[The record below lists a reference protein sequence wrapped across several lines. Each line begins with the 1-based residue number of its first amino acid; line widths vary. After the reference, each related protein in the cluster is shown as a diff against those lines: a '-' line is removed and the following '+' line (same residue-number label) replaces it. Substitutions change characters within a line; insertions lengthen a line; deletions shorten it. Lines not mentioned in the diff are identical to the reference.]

1 MTTSLE
7 TATTGAPSAADGVL
21 DVDVR
26 VLPDGAGHRAVVA
39 CDAYGVSS
47 TRPFH
52 VPVTPAEAAAF
63 ADALAGARR
72 RTRPDADAARLLAE
86 RTETLGRA
94 LFDAVFADEARDL
107 LVTARDRAARAGGA
121 VRVRLQLDDTPDVAA
136 LPWELLLH
144 GSTYLAHTDGVF
156 VVRYPDAATP
166 VDPAPLDGPLRVLV
180 VAASPT
186 DLPPLDVDREV
197 AALRTALEP
206 LGDRVEVHRLEPP
219 TLDALRRTLDDR
231 WHVLHV
237 VGHGGADARGGVL
250 ALTADDGTA
259 DVLDARALAD
269 HLLAAPRLRVA
280 VLNGCSTGE
289 VATQE
294 PKAGSAHQLVRAGV
308 PVAVAMQYP
317 VTDRSAHAAA
327 AALYERLAAGALVEQ
342 AVTAARRALLRGPE
356 WVTPV
361 LYTRTSP
368 RVFVPPPA
376 VAAPVVPPRER
387 VPAGIVPD
395 VLQPRWWAVREVA
408 AWMDGPSAALLL
420 TGDVGSG
427 TSVLAAWLA
436 GAGSTPDDAPDA
448 AVDVLEAVRGRWS
461 AVHVAPPGGGG
472 TAVDPKAVVRS
483 LAEQL
488 ASTVPGWQP
497 VRAEASGPYGLAH
510 LPAEELFAVLVGQP
524 LRAALARTSAAPGPP
539 AATVTPA
546 APGPP
551 AATGTPRA
559 RVHVLVD
566 GLDAAGLDPVLRLA
580 AVPGVRVLVA
590 STDPAAGSALDAHVD
605 TARLDLASPH
615 RRAAVD
621 ADVTGY
627 LRRRLA
633 SSGRGDDAVDALVAR
648 AAGNFLVARHAADE
662 LLARPDVPLGDLD
675 LPRDVD
681 ASSEHH
687 LRTTLEQSFGP
698 TWRDQWAPAVEPLLG
713 HLAVARGP
721 VPLPALVRWLGSTLP
736 RIAALVDGLGDLV
749 VTDADGCRLA
759 HSSLVATLRAPT
771 VASGGP
777 NLLRVDEAAAHRR
790 VVDATV
796 ALTPTDLAHPADAG
810 ASYGL
815 VHAPGHLAEL
825 PADDALRR
833 SLDGRALEREWVEA
847 LTAAVDD
854 PLLLG
859 LPYRDLVALH
869 LRAGDTTA
877 VERAVA
883 FLGTSD
889 VPLLRGAVFDVLATY
904 AQQAPGAATAFL
916 VRLAV
921 HAAPELQRI
930 ALHATCLL
938 PADAQADVYAGVVTD
953 PASTDAQAVAAAFA
967 LYSNGTSDPQRLI
980 RDVLDTVVGRLRVF
994 PPRRRTWPL
1003 VTFFSQVTVTNYVN
1017 GCADP
1022 EVVGSTSRLW
1032 RHVLVDRIGVA
1043 RPWGPLVQRVVVEGV
1058 VARRIARRVL
1068 RLFTPPGQPGGPVE
1082 LGGHRTEAPS
1092 ARRVVAA
1099 LDPAADPLPLA
1110 DDLRALLASDT
1121 TMFRVLAALAVAV
1134 HGLANPAGTEP
1145 LVDALAADGDARTRR
1160 ALLVAHAVVAPGET
1174 PASWVP
1180 RLERLTRAVTAGP
1193 HDDHAAAGPLGGRH
1207 LVFVPLGLAC
1217 AATGTRL
1224 DVLDE
1229 WLRPDADPGWRDCCL
1244 HGLGAVGLYHPDA
1257 VLGTLERLDDA
1268 GVLPLTSAVPALALM
1283 AGLHPMRTR
1292 TWLLRA
1298 GRRDVLDAV
1307 FGAADPS
1314 DSREHLELLG
1324 MYNAAVHVCVTSP
1337 RARERLVG
1345 EMFTAFLDC
1354 RTGREWSRRFGAA
1367 GVRVLREDDWEL
1379 AAWSS

>member
-1 MTTSLE
+1 MTTSLDDPP
-7 TATTGAPSAADGVL
+7 AGAPPGTDRAVV

-26 VLPDGAGHRAVVA
+26 IVPDGDAYRSVVS
-39 CDAYGVSS
+39 CDAYGTSS
-47 TRPFH
+47 TRPFAPP
-52 VPVTPAEAAAF
+52 VPAADLAAF
-63 ADALAGARR
+63 ADALADARR
-72 RTRPDADAARLLAE
+72 RTRPDADAARALAE
-86 RTETLGRA
+86 RTESLGRA
-94 LFDAVFADEARDL
+94 LFDAVFAADARDL
-107 LVTARDRAARAGGA
+107 LVTARDRAGRDGGA
-121 VRVRLQLDDTPDVAA
+121 VRVRLQLDDAPDVAA

-144 GSTYLAHTDGVF
+144 GSTYLVHTDGVF
-156 VVRYPDAATP
+156 VVRYPDASTP
-166 VDPAPLDGPLRVLV
+166 VDPAPLEGTLRVLV
-180 VAASPT
+180 VAASPS

-197 AALRTALEP
+197 EALREALAP
-206 LGDRVEVHRLEPP
+206 LGDRVELHRLEPP

-259 DVLDARALAD
+259 DVLDAATLAD

-289 VATQE
+289 VSTQE

-327 AALYERLAAGALVEQ
+327 SALYERLAAGALVEQ

-368 RVFVPPPA
+368 RVFVPSTVTPDAPA
-376 VAAPVVPPRER
+376 VVVAPRDR
-387 VPAGIVPD
+387 VPAGVVPD

-408 AWMDGPSAALLL
+408 AWMDSPSTALLL

-436 GAGSTPDDAPDA
+436 GAGTTPDEPDAPVA
-448 AVDVLEAVRGRWS
+448 LLESVRDRWD
-461 AVHVAPPGGGG
+461 AVHVSPPGGSG
-472 TAVDPKAVVRS
+472 APVDTRSVVRS

-488 ASTVPGWQP
+488 ATTVPGWKRG
-497 VRAEASGPYGLAH
+497 RADAAGPYGLAH
-510 LPAEELFAVLVGQP
+510 LPPEELFAVLVGQP
-524 LRAALARTSAAPGPP
+524 LRGALEAAPG
-539 AATVTPA
+539 T
-546 APGPP
+546 
-551 AATGTPRA
+551 

-566 GLDAAGLDPVLRLA
+566 GLDHDALDPVLRVA

-590 STDPAAGSALDAHVD
+590 GTDPAVATALDALGAARVD
-605 TARLDLASPH
+605 LGSPH
-615 RRAAVD
+615 RRALVD
-621 ADVTGY
+621 ADLTGY
-627 LRRRLA
+627 LRRCLA
-633 SSGRGDDAVDALVAR
+633 GTARGDDEIAALVAR
-648 AAGNFLVARHAADE
+648 AAGNFLLARNAADE
-662 LLARPDVPLGDLD
+662 ALARPDVALADLV

-687 LRTTLEQSFGP
+687 LRTTLERSFGP
-698 TWRDQWAPAVEPLLG
+698 AWRDQWATTIEPLLG

-736 RIAALVDGLGDLV
+736 RVAALVDGLGDLV

-790 VVDATV
+790 VVDGAV
-796 ALTPTDLAHPADAG
+796 ALTGTDLAHPDDVG
-810 ASYGL
+810 AAYSL
-815 VHAPGHLAEL
+815 VHAPGHLREL
-825 PADDALRR
+825 PAEDDVPATPDAGRDPRRAGPSRRQAL
-833 SLDGRALEREWVEA
+833 DDRALDPAWVDA
-847 LTAAVDD
+847 LTATVHD

-869 LRAGDTTA
+869 LRAHDTAA
-877 VERAVA
+877 VERVVR
-883 FLGTSD
+883 FLGASD

-904 AQQAPGAATAFL
+904 AERAPADATGL
-916 VRLAV
+916 LIRLAV

-938 PADAQADVYAGVVTD
+938 PAAAQADVYAGVVTD
-953 PASTDAQAVAAAFA
+953 PDSTDAHAVAAAFA

-980 RDVLDTVVGRLRVF
+980 GDVLDTVVGRLRVF
-994 PPRRRTWPL
+994 PPRRGTWPL

-1017 GCADP
+1017 GCADS
-1022 EVVGSTSRLW
+1022 EVVDATSRLW
-1032 RHVLVDRIGVA
+1032 RHVLVDRIGVL
-1043 RPWGPLVQRVVVEGV
+1043 RPWGPIVQRLVVERG

-1068 RLFTPPGQPGGPVE
+1068 LLFTPPGQPDGPVE
-1082 LGGHRTEAPS
+1082 LGGHRAEAPA
-1092 ARRVVAA
+1092 ARRVLAGLDPEADVAA
-1099 LDPAADPLPLA
+1099 LS
-1110 DDLRALLASDT
+1110 DDLRALLASET
-1121 TMFRVLAALAVAV
+1121 TMFRVLAALVVAV
-1134 HGLANPAGTEP
+1134 HGLADPAGTDA
-1145 LVDALAADGDARTRR
+1145 LVDTLAAGADARTLR
-1160 ALLVAHAVVAPGET
+1160 ALLVAHAVVAPDET

-1180 RLERLTRAVTAGP
+1180 RLERLTRLVTAGP
-1193 HDDHAAAGPLGGRH
+1193 HDEHAAAGPLGGRH
-1207 LVFVPLGLAC
+1207 LAFVPLGLAC
-1217 AATGTRL
+1217 AATGAPP

-1229 WLRPDADPGWRDCCL
+1229 WLRPDADPGWRLCCL
-1244 HGLGAVGLYHPDA
+1244 RGLGAVGLYHPDA
-1257 VLGTLERLDDA
+1257 VLGTFERLDRA
-1268 GVLPLTSAVPALALM
+1268 GVLPLDAAVPALALM

-1307 FGAADPS
+1307 FGAADPA

-1324 MYNAAVHVCVTSP
+1324 MYNAAVHASVTSS
-1337 RARERLVG
+1337 RVRDRLVA
-1345 EMFTAFLDC
+1345 EIFAAFLDC

-1367 GVRVLREDDWEL
+1367 GVRVLREDDWTL
-1379 AAWSS
+1379 AAWTS

>member
-1 MTTSLE
+1 MTTSLDDPP
-7 TATTGAPSAADGVL
+7 AGAPPGADRAVV

-26 VLPDGAGHRAVVA
+26 VVPDGAAYRVLVS
-39 CDAYGVSS
+39 CDAYGTSS
-47 TRPFH
+47 TRPFGPP
-52 VPVTPAEAAAF
+52 VPAADVAAF
-63 ADALAGARR
+63 TEALADARR
-72 RTRPDADAARLLAE
+72 RTRPDADAARVLAE

-94 LFDAVFADEARDL
+94 LFDAVFAGDARDL
-107 LVTARDRAARAGGA
+107 LVTARDRAGRDGGA
-121 VRVRLQLDDTPDVAA
+121 VRVRLQLDDAPDVAA

-144 GSTYLAHTDGVF
+144 GSTYLVHTDGVF
-156 VVRYPDAATP
+156 VVRYPDASTP
-166 VDPAPLDGPLRVLV
+166 TDPAPLEGTLRVLV
-180 VAASPT
+180 VAASPR

-197 AALRTALEP
+197 DALREALAP
-206 LGDRVEVHRLEPP
+206 LGDRVELHRLEPP

-250 ALTADDGTA
+250 ALTTEDGTA
-259 DVLDARALAD
+259 DVLDARTLAD
-269 HLLAAPRLRVA
+269 HLLAAPHLRVA

-289 VATQE
+289 VSTQE

-317 VTDRSAHAAA
+317 VTDRSAHAAT

-342 AVTAARRALLRGPE
+342 AMTAARRALLRGAE

-368 RVFVPPPA
+368 RVFVGPAAPPA
-376 VAAPVVPPRER
+376 PPVAVVTPRDRVPPGVVPE
-387 VPAGIVPD
+387 

-408 AWMDGPSAALLL
+408 AWMDSPSTALLL

-436 GAGSTPDDAPDA
+436 GAGTTPDEPDAP
-448 AVDVLEAVRGRWS
+448 VDLLESVRSRWS
-461 AVHVAPPGGGG
+461 AVHVSPPGGGG
-472 TAVDPKAVVRS
+472 AAVDPRSVVRS

-488 ASTVPGWQP
+488 ATTVPGWQP
-497 VRAEASGPYGLAH
+497 VRADDAGPYGLAH
-510 LPAEELFAVLVGQP
+510 LPPEELFAVLVGQP
-524 LRAALARTSAAPGPP
+524 LRAALAVAP
-539 AATVTPA
+539 
-546 APGPP
+546 PGT
-551 AATGTPRA
+551 A
-559 RVHVLVD
+559 VHVLVD
-566 GLDAAGLDPVLRLA
+566 GLDRDGLDPVVRLA

-590 STDPAAGSALDAHVD
+590 GTDPAVATALDALAA
-605 TARLDLASPH
+605 ARLDLASPH
-615 RRAAVD
+615 RRALVD
-621 ADVTGY
+621 ADLARY

-633 SSGRGDDAVDALVAR
+633 ASGRRDEEIAALVAR
-648 AAGNFLVARHAADE
+648 ARGNFLVARHAADE
-662 LLARPDVPLGDLD
+662 LLARPDVALDDLE
-675 LPRDVD
+675 LPRDLD
-681 ASSEHH
+681 ASSERH
-687 LRTTLEQSFGP
+687 LRATLEQSFGP
-698 TWRDQWAPAVEPLLG
+698 AWRDQWATVVEPLLA

-736 RIAALVDGLGDLV
+736 RVAALVDGLGDLV
-749 VTDADGCRLA
+749 VSDADGCRLA

-771 VASGGP
+771 VPSGGP

-790 VVDATV
+790 VVHGAV
-796 ALTPTDLAHPADAG
+796 AMTATDLAHPDDVG
-810 ASYGL
+810 ASYPL
-815 VHAPGHLAEL
+815 VHAPGHLLEL
-825 PADDALRR
+825 PRDDEVPGPVDAGVGPRRAHEGSTDGRRAL
-833 SLDGRALEREWVEA
+833 DERALERDWVGA
-847 LTAAVDD
+847 LTASVHD

-869 LRAGDTTA
+869 LRAGDTAA
-877 VERAVA
+877 VERVVR
-883 FLGTSD
+883 FLGASD

-904 AQQAPGAATAFL
+904 AQQAPAAATAFL

-921 HAAPELQRI
+921 HATPELQRI

-938 PADAQADVYAGVVTD
+938 PAAAQADVYAGVVTHPD
-953 PASTDAQAVAAAFA
+953 STDAHAVAAAFA

-980 RDVLDTVVGRLRVF
+980 GDVLDTVVGRLRVF
-994 PPRRRTWPL
+994 PPRRGTWPL

-1022 EVVGSTSRLW
+1022 EVVEATSRLW
-1032 RHVLVDRIGVA
+1032 RHVLVDRIGVL
-1043 RPWGPLVQRVVVEGV
+1043 RPWGPLVQRLVVEGV

-1068 RLFTPPGQPGGPVE
+1068 LLFTPPGRPDGPVE
-1082 LGGHRTEAPS
+1082 LGGDRVEAPA
-1092 ARRVVAA
+1092 ARRVVAG
-1099 LDPAADPLPLA
+1099 LDPGADVGALA
-1110 DDLRALLASDT
+1110 SDLRALLASGT

-1134 HGLANPAGTEP
+1134 HGLADPDGTDA
-1145 LVDALAADGDARTRR
+1145 LVDALADGGDARTQR
-1160 ALLVAHAVVAPGET
+1160 ALLVAHAVVAPDRT
-1174 PASWVP
+1174 PSSWVP
-1180 RLERLTRAVTAGP
+1180 RLERLTRLVTARP
-1193 HDDHAAAGPLGGRH
+1193 HDEHAAAGPLGGRH

-1217 AATGTRL
+1217 AATGTSL

-1229 WLRPDADPGWRDCCL
+1229 WLRPDADAGWRYCCL
-1244 HGLGAVGLYHPDA
+1244 RGLGAVGLYHPDA
-1257 VLGTLERLDDA
+1257 VLGTFERLDRA
-1268 GVLPLTSAVPALALM
+1268 GTLPLDAAVPALALM

-1307 FGAADPS
+1307 FGAADPA

-1324 MYNAAVHVCVTSP
+1324 MYNAAVHACVTSP
-1337 RARERLVG
+1337 RVRDRLVT

-1354 RTGREWSRRFGAA
+1354 RTGREWSRRFGSA

-1379 AAWSS
+1379 AAWTS

>member
-1 MTTSLE
+1 MTTSLDDPP
-7 TATTGAPSAADGVL
+7 AGAPPGADRAVV

-26 VLPDGAGHRAVVA
+26 VVPDGAGYRAVVS
-39 CDAYGVSS
+39 CDAFGTSS
-47 TRPFH
+47 TRPFTP
-52 VPVTPAEAAAF
+52 PVAADVAAF
-63 ADALAGARR
+63 ADALAAARG
-72 RTRPDADAARLLAE
+72 RTRPDADAARALAE

-107 LVTARDRAARAGGA
+107 LVTARDRAGRDGGA
-121 VRVRLQLDDTPDVAA
+121 VRVRLQLDDAPDVAA

-144 GSTYLAHTDGVF
+144 GSTYLVHTDGVH
-156 VVRYPDAATP
+156 VVRYPDASSPA
-166 VDPAPLDGPLRVLV
+166 DPAPLGATLRVLV
-180 VAASPT
+180 VAASPS

-197 AALRTALEP
+197 DALREVLAP
-206 LGDRVEVHRLEPP
+206 LGDRVELHRLDPP
-219 TLDALRRTLDDR
+219 TLDSLRRTLDER

-237 VGHGGADARGGVL
+237 VGHGGADAHGGVL

-259 DVLDARALAD
+259 DVLDARTLAD
-269 HLLAAPRLRVA
+269 HLLAAPHLRVA

-289 VATQE
+289 VSTQE
-294 PKAGSAHQLVRAGV
+294 PRAGSAHQLVRAGV

-368 RVFVPPPA
+368 RVFVAPA
-376 VAAPVVPPRER
+376 GSPRAPAAVVAPRDR
-387 VPAGIVPD
+387 VPAGVVPD

-408 AWMDGPSAALLL
+408 AWMDSPSTALLL

-436 GAGSTPDDAPDA
+436 GAGATPDETDAP
-448 AVDVLEAVRGRWS
+448 VEQLESVRSRWS
-461 AVHVAPPGGGG
+461 AVHVSAPGGGG
-472 TAVDPKAVVRS
+472 AAVDPRAVVRS

-488 ASTVPGWQP
+488 ATTVPGWQP
-497 VRAEASGPYGLAH
+497 VRADAAGPYGLAH
-510 LPAEELFAVLVGQP
+510 LPPEELFAVLVGQP
-524 LRAALARTSAAPGPP
+524 LRTALADAPPGT
-539 AATVTPA
+539 TV
-546 APGPP
+546 
-551 AATGTPRA
+551 R
-559 RVHVLVD
+559 VLVD
-566 GLDAAGLDPVLRLA
+566 GLDHDGLDPVLRLA

-590 STDPAAGSALDAHVD
+590 GTDPAVGGALDALAA
-605 TARLDLASPH
+605 ARLDLASPH
-615 RRAAVD
+615 RRALVD
-621 ADVTGY
+621 ADLTGY

-633 SSGRGDDAVDALVAR
+633 GSGRGDDVVVALVAR
-648 AAGNFLVARHAADE
+648 AGGNFLVARNAADE
-662 LLARPDVPLGDLD
+662 LLARPDVALDDLE

-681 ASSEHH
+681 ASSERH
-687 LRTTLEQSFGP
+687 LRATLERSFGP
-698 TWRDQWAPAVEPLLG
+698 AWRDQWATAIEPLLA

-736 RIAALVDGLGDLV
+736 RVAALVDGLGDLV

-771 VASGGP
+771 LPSGAP
-777 NLLRVDEAAAHRR
+777 NLLQVDEAAAHRR
-790 VVDATV
+790 VVHGAV
-796 ALTPTDLAHPADAG
+796 ALTATDLAHPDDVG
-810 ASYGL
+810 ASYPL
-815 VHAPGHLAEL
+815 VHAPGHLLEL
-825 PADDALRR
+825 PPGVQVPGSVDAGTGPRRAPEGLTDARRALDD
-833 SLDGRALEREWVEA
+833 RALERDWVAA
-847 LTAAVDD
+847 LTASVPD

-869 LRAGDTTA
+869 LRAGDTAA
-877 VERAVA
+877 VERVVR

-904 AQQAPGAATAFL
+904 AQQATAPATAFL

-938 PADAQADVYAGVVTD
+938 PAAAQADVYARVVTD
-953 PASTDAQAVAAAFA
+953 PDSTDQHAVAAAFA

-980 RDVLDTVVGRLRVF
+980 GDVLDTVVGRLRVF
-994 PPRRRTWPL
+994 PPRRGTLPL

-1022 EVVGSTSRLW
+1022 AVVDATSRLW
-1032 RHVLVDRIGVA
+1032 RHVLVDRIGVL
-1043 RPWGPLVQRVVVEGV
+1043 RPWGPLVQRLVVEGV
-1058 VARRIARRVL
+1058 VANRIARRVL
-1068 RLFTPPGQPGGPVE
+1068 LLFTPPGCPDGPVE
-1082 LGGHRTEAPS
+1082 LGGDRPEAPA
-1092 ARRVVAA
+1092 ARRVLAG
-1099 LDPAADPLPLA
+1099 LDPSADVGALTQ
-1110 DDLRALLASDT
+1110 DLRALLASDT

-1134 HGLANPAGTEP
+1134 HGLADPAGTDA
-1145 LVDALAADGDARTRR
+1145 LVDALADGGDARTQR
-1160 ALLVAHAVVAPGET
+1160 ALLVAHAVVAPHRT
-1174 PASWVP
+1174 PSSWVP
-1180 RLERLTRAVTAGP
+1180 RLERLTRLVTARP
-1193 HDDHAAAGPLGGRH
+1193 HDEHAAAGPLGGRH
-1207 LVFVPLGLAC
+1207 LAFVPLGLAC
-1217 AATGTRL
+1217 AATGTSL

-1229 WLRPDADPGWRDCCL
+1229 WLRPDADPGWRYCCL
-1244 HGLGAVGLYHPDA
+1244 RGLGAVGLYHPDA
-1257 VLGTLERLDDA
+1257 VLGTFERLDRA
-1268 GVLPLTSAVPALALM
+1268 GTLPLDTAVPALALM

-1307 FGAADPS
+1307 FGAADPA

-1324 MYNAAVHVCVTSP
+1324 MYNAAVHACVTSP
-1337 RARERLVG
+1337 RVRDRLVT
-1345 EMFTAFLDC
+1345 EMFAAFLDC
-1354 RTGREWSRRFGAA
+1354 RTGREWSRRFGSA
-1367 GVRVLREDDWEL
+1367 GVRALREDDWEL
-1379 AAWSS
+1379 AAWTS